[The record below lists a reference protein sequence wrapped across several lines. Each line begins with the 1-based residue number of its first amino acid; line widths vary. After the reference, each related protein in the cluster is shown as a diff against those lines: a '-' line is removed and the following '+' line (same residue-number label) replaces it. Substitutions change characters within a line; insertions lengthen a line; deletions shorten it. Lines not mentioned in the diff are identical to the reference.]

1 MATLEN
7 GSPAP
12 DFTLTGLNGETIDL
26 SQHRGTPVL
35 LNFFK
40 STCPW
45 CQVEMPRLA
54 EMYNRHTDLNVRVLG
69 VVVGKDDNVT
79 AQNFAQDKQL
89 QFPIAVDTNKQVREE
104 YLLQRVP
111 TIVLIDADG
120 AIARVYEGSTEQLS
134 GIVEQTMLA
143 AAGKD
148 SLPDYYLVGNG

>member
-1 MATLEN
+1 VATLEN

-12 DFTLTGLNGETIDL
+12 QFSLTGLNGETIDL
-26 SQHRGTPVL
+26 SQHHGTPVL

-54 EMYNRHTDLNVRVLG
+54 EMYRRQGDVNVQVLG
-69 VVVGKDDNVT
+69 VVVGRDDNSS
-79 AQNFAQDKQL
+79 AEKFARDKQL
-89 QFPIAVDTNKQVREE
+89 DFPLAVDSEKTVREE

-111 TIVLIDADG
+111 TIVLVDAQG
-120 AIARVYEGSTEQLS
+120 HVARVYEGSTEQLT

-143 AAGKD
+143 AAGGNA
-148 SLPDYYLVGNG
+148 LPDYYLVGNG

>member
-1 MATLEN
+1 MATLEK

-12 DFTLTGLNGETIDL
+12 QFSLTGLDGETIDL
-26 SQHRGTPVL
+26 AQHRGTPVL

-45 CQVEMPRLA
+45 CQLEMPRLA
-54 EMYNRHTDLNVRVLG
+54 EMYNRLSEVNVRVLG
-69 VVVGKDDNVT
+69 IVVGKDDN
-79 AQNFAQDKQL
+79 ASAEKFASDKQL
-89 QFPIAVDTNKQVREE
+89 QFPIAVDSEKQVREE
-104 YLLQRVP
+104 YGLQRVP
-111 TIVLIDADG
+111 TLVLVDENG
-120 AIARVYEGSTEQLS
+120 NVARVYEGSTEQLT